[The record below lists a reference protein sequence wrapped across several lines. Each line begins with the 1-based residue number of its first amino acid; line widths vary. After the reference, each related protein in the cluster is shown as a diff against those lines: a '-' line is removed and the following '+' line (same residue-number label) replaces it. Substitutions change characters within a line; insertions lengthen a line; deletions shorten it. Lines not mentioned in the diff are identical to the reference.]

1 MWDGSIEYCGMD
13 SRGWICR
20 ISQYRM
26 DIGRAESETVA
37 LMPDDYVGVNVKH
50 LGGESILNLPEDE
63 FVWFEMNN
71 P

>member
-1 MWDGSIEYCGMD
+1 
-13 SRGWICR
+13 
-20 ISQYRM
+20 M
-26 DIGRAESETVA
+26 DIGRAESETIA

-63 FVWFEMNN
+63 YVWFEMNE